1 MGRLMRPLLTLLFAL
16 LILTATAQESYF
28 PNRDGLSWTYTN
40 GETQTLT
47 GPRLVNGESVMVLA
61 HALGGVPVSEDYL
74 LYSETGVL
82 SLGTAAGGQ
91 TLVYAPP
98 LVVYQGARLEV
109 GDTWASTS
117 QVGDL
122 DITFQ
127 AEVIAV
133 RGVSNAAGRFNTL
146 QIRQTTVTSTGAQTT
161 LDLFFVPTVGVVRTV
176 TQDGTVVDLL
186 ERNF

>member
-1 MGRLMRPLLTLLFAL
+1 MRPLLTLLFAL
-16 LILTATAQESYF
+16 IVCTATAQESYF

-47 GPRLVNGESVMVLA
+47 GPRLVNGQSVMVLA
-61 HALGGVPVSEDYL
+61 HALDGVPVSEDYL

-91 TLVYAPP
+91 TLVYTPP
-98 LVVYQGARLEV
+98 LVIYQGERLEV
-109 GDTWASTS
+109 GDSWASTS
-117 QVGDL
+117 RVGDL
-122 DITFQ
+122 EITFQ
-127 AEVIAV
+127 AEVIGV
-133 RGVSNAAGRFNTL
+133 RGVQNAAGRFNAL

-186 ERNF
+186 EKNF